1 MGAFE
6 AECAAAEAQDRA
18 EQALTVLRSAADR
31 IWKIGLYAK
40 DDPTQEDMMLLNY
53 CCKVDLVDA
62 HKMFMAV
69 DALMEMAREQASEA
83 AEAIRSMGGGALKRL
98 LNDGFLKDCTPLYVH
113 LCYRVS
119 SRKRRKM
126 REAVP

>member
-18 EQALTVLRSAADR
+18 EQALTVLRSAVDR

-83 AEAIRSMGGGALKRL
+83 AEAIRSMGGGCAQ
-98 LNDGFLKDCTPLYVH
+98 TPL
-113 LCYRVS
+113 
-119 SRKRRKM
+119 
-126 REAVP
+126 E